1 MKTILMVFLC
11 LFMTP
16 SYSKENY
23 KTITFHEASISLPAK
38 WSVSKKNDC
47 MFVKDKQVS
56 ASDYLKICRDSS
68 SEEGDY
74 FKENDDGEWEAVT
87 DGVPVLA
94 DVNVTPKFTGMSAI
108 VSCKYKD
115 DAGYHSEQCFQ
126 AEINLPLKITFIFTS
141 SGNPKLFK
149 NYKDVYLSFRV
160 K

>member
-1 MKTILMVFLC
+1 MKTILMIFLC
-11 LFMTP
+11 LFMAP

-23 KTITFHEASISLPAK
+23 KAITFHEASISLPEK
-38 WSVSKKNDC
+38 WSVSKKDDC
-47 MFVKDKQVS
+47 MFVKDKKVS
-56 ASDYLKICRDSS
+56 ASDYLKICRESP

-74 FKENDDGEWEAVT
+74 FKMNDDGEWEAVT

-126 AEINLPLKITFIFTS
+126 AEINLPQKISFVFTS
-141 SGNPKLFK
+141 NGDSESFK
-149 NYKDVYLSFRV
+149 YYKGVYLSFRL